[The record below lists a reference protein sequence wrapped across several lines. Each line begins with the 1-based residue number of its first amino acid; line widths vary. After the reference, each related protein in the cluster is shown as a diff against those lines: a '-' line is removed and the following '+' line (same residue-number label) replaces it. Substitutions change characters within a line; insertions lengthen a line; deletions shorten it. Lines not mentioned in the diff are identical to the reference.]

1 MVIGDKSKVA
11 FIVGRRTSRDL
22 RVVDI
27 YVGNILVT
35 YYDHTAYV
43 PQFVHSIECD
53 IDDLVGK
60 KIDHSDRFMDW
71 GPTTDDSYVKGVV
84 EGANITLICR
94 LVSGEFVIVEM
105 PTQQL
110 IETYQ
115 SVAKELRAL
124 HA

>member
-1 MVIGDKSKVA
+1 MHYLCNESWNGYSHLSKTSTRFAGASGGVDDGD
-11 FIVGRRTSRDL
+11 
-22 RVVDI
+22 DI
-27 YVGNILVT
+27 
-35 YYDHTAYV
+35 DS
-43 PQFVHSIECD
+43 F
-53 IDDLVGK
+53 DDLVGK